1 MIHRFSTVCI
11 FCYFRWDENRFTAF
25 VVDFR
30 LFIVSD
36 FMFICGKTAISTLG
50 KLTAVSGLFSHA
62 IIFST
67 TQETDI
73 GNRNRRMKW
82 TDVCYLGQIFLI
94 FNAWDSMKF
103 IWTRRY
109 RFSTVCIFCCFQWD
123 ENCFIALN
131 VDFGLFIVSD
141 FKFIYGKTA
150 VSTLGKLTAVI
161 DLFSHAIVFS
171 TTQETDIRLN
181 QKQEMKWTDVCYLGQ
196 IFPIFNAR
204 YSMKFIWRRRRR
216 NIYKYGEKLF
226 RFLR

>member
-1 MIHRFSTVCI
+1 MRWKSLYSFCRGLPVIHCFRFYVHLWQNC
-11 FCYFRWDENRFTAF
+11 N
-25 VVDFR
+25 
-30 LFIVSD
+30 L
-36 FMFICGKTAISTLG
+36 
-50 KLTAVSGLFSHA
+50 
-62 IIFST
+62 
-67 TQETDI
+67 
-73 GNRNRRMKW
+73 
-82 TDVCYLGQIFLI
+82 
-94 FNAWDSMKF
+94 NAWQTYGCQWFVLARHHFLDY
-103 IWTRRY
+103 TRNWY
-109 RFSTVCIFCCFQWD
+109 RKQKQENEMDRCVLLGPNFPYFQCMRFYEIYLNEALSFQHCLHSRCFRWD
-123 ENCFIALN
+123 ENCFIALD

-204 YSMKFIWRRRRR
+204 DSMKFIWRRRLR

>member
-1 MIHRFSTVCI
+1 MKIAIQLLSWTSGYSLFQILCLFVAKLQSQRLANLRLSVVCSRTPSFSRLHKKLISETETGEWNGQMCATWAKFSLFQCMRFYEIYLNEALSFQHCLHSR
-11 FCYFRWDENRFTAF
+11 CFR
-25 VVDFR
+25 
-30 LFIVSD
+30 
-36 FMFICGKTAISTLG
+36 
-50 KLTAVSGLFSHA
+50 
-62 IIFST
+62 
-67 TQETDI
+67 
-73 GNRNRRMKW
+73 
-82 TDVCYLGQIFLI
+82 
-94 FNAWDSMKF
+94 
-103 IWTRRY
+103 
-109 RFSTVCIFCCFQWD
+109 WD
-123 ENCFIALN
+123 ENCFIALD

-171 TTQETDIRLN
+171 TTQETYIRLN